1 MKGVFDTNILIDYLQ
16 GYLPA
21 KTLLAGYADKAVSRL
36 TWIELLVGCKDATD
50 EQTVK
55 GLLAGFRVLEID
67 AVVGEAA
74 ARIRRGPGKMK
85 LPDAIIFASAQR
97 EGCDLITRNTKD
109 FPPGMAGVLLPYTRP

>member
-16 GYLPA
+16 GSVA
-21 KTLLAGYADKAVSRL
+21 ARKLLAGFTDKAVSRI
-36 TWIELLVGCKDATD
+36 TSIELLVGCKDAAD

-55 GLLAGFRVLEID
+55 VLLAGFRVVELD
-67 AVVGEAA
+67 AAVGEAA

-85 LPDAIIFASAQR
+85 LPDAIILASAQC

-109 FPPGMAGVLLPYTRP
+109 FPLGMAGVLVPYTQP